1 MRVWI
6 VRAVRSAYIACAL
19 LLLVFGGRAGAD
31 IFVYKDSQG
40 VLHFTNVPNH
50 SGYRVAIRE
59 WKGGATGPTASSVEP
74 GQFEEL
80 IRGAS
85 NRYGVDTNLVRA
97 VIKVESDF
105 NSHAR
110 SHKGAQ
116 GLMQLMPETAR
127 LHNVNDVYDPQ
138 ENIEG
143 GVRHLKLLLDRFQ
156 GDLSLSLAAYN
167 AGIKAVEKHGGIPP
181 FTETRDYVRR
191 VLNHY
196 QRYRRNGTVSV
207 QDLATR

>member
-1 MRVWI
+1 MQAWI
-6 VRAVRSAYIACAL
+6 VGAVRSAFIVSSLLAL
-19 LLLVFGGRAGAD
+19 VLTGRASAD

-50 SGYRVAIRE
+50 TGYRVAIRE
-59 WKGGATGPTASSVEP
+59 WKGDSTGSTSSSIEP
-74 GQFEEL
+74 GQFAEM
-80 IRGAS
+80 IRLAS
-85 NRYGVDTNLVRA
+85 NRYGVDPNLVRA

-138 ENIEG
+138 DNIEG

-167 AGIKAVEKHGGIPP
+167 AGVKAVEKYGGIPP

-191 VLNHY
+191 VSNYY
-196 QRYRRNGTVSV
+196 QRYRGSGAVSI